1 MAVNLIVG
9 KPGAGKTYFLTKIAL
24 AAVLAGRDVYT
35 NYPID
40 VTQNVSVLRA
50 LRKNKDLGSVYYW
63 RTYNDFINIKSGVV
77 LCDEAYTLFGSKDW
91 QSLPMEVLSKFF
103 QHRKDGVDIWAC
115 SQRQKSINAN
125 LRDIATSVYRVKKLR
140 LPFVKF
146 LFYVACLDADD
157 VMADRAKPSCYGRS
171 FFFFNKQVAFV
182 YDTFDRTIVKDNVDE
197 YYSFTCLFSGQ
208 LGKDV
213 LL

>member
-63 RTYNDFINIKSGVV
+63 RTYKDFINIKSGVV

-91 QSLPMEVLSKFF
+91 QSLPMEVL
-103 QHRKDGVDIWAC
+103 
-115 SQRQKSINAN
+115 
-125 LRDIATSVYRVKKLR
+125 
-140 LPFVKF
+140 
-146 LFYVACLDADD
+146 
-157 VMADRAKPSCYGRS
+157 
-171 FFFFNKQVAFV
+171 
-182 YDTFDRTIVKDNVDE
+182 
-197 YYSFTCLFSGQ
+197 
-208 LGKDV
+208 
-213 LL
+213 